1 MGVKV
6 QSYKSCE
13 GGSGSDEVC
22 QKEYS
27 DPAACCFS
35 MTLKNFPADPTADEV
50 KMIKIAAASGAP
62 VMEKSTKYL
71 CMSSKLLKE
80 LAPSIN
86 ANDEI

>member
-1 MGVKV
+1 
-6 QSYKSCE
+6 
-13 GGSGSDEVC
+13 
-22 QKEYS
+22 
-27 DPAACCFS
+27 